1 MRLDYNFLRS
11 KFARRILILF
21 VACALLPITV
31 LALVSFAQVTQQLN
45 IQSHRRLRQASKA
58 QGMAI
63 YERLLLREAEMKAIA
78 FRPDGDNVA
87 MSGTFGEGLRQR
99 FVGLVVAAADRHVPL
114 LGSLPDPPRLSP
126 AQKALLDDGETL
138 ILTRPGPGSRTRVL
152 MSRAVDPR
160 DPTQGALLG
169 EINTEDLWRLDT
181 LPAGTDLLVLDH
193 DGNILGSSP
202 ETPASL
208 RQDARRR
215 IATSASGQ
223 FEWSRNDR
231 ESMASYWSIF
241 MEMGFHSPNWTVVL
255 SQSKDEVLAPAAKFK
270 RSFSFVFLLTFW
282 VVLLLAVTQIRR
294 WTAPLVEL
302 REGTRKLALKQ
313 FDSRVNVTSGDE
325 FEELAAS
332 FNAMAER
339 LGRHFNFV
347 ITRTEIDRAILSAVD
362 TERIVEIVLDRLP
375 DVLSCDSIGITLLG
389 AGTGDPA
396 RTYIRDGSREKST
409 WEGWIVSEEIQMLRD
424 HPESL
429 VMDGDTE
436 LPKYLAPLR
445 ERGIKS
451 VLLLPLFLNR
461 ELAGTLTLGY
471 RDPCA
476 NTEDDTD
483 QGRQLANQ
491 VSVGLSNARLIEE
504 LDRFG
509 WGTLMALARAI
520 DAKSP
525 WTAGHSERVASM
537 ALRIAS
543 LMGLPERRLEALRR
557 GALLHDIG
565 KIGIPLS
572 ILDKPGKLTPEETR
586 IMRDHVKLGARIL
599 EPLPGFA
606 EVLPIVMQHHERFDG
621 SGYPSGIVG
630 EAINLEARIFAVADT
645 HDALISDRPYRSGLK
660 HEDAIEHI
668 RQSAGSHFDPRVVRA
683 FLDLIEREEADAES
697 SPVKI
702 SVDAAREGQRTS
714 QDPK

>member
-1 MRLDYNFLRS
+1 
-11 KFARRILILF
+11 
-21 VACALLPITV
+21 
-31 LALVSFAQVTQQLN
+31 
-45 IQSHRRLRQASKA
+45 
-58 QGMAI
+58 
-63 YERLLLREAEMKAIA
+63 
-78 FRPDGDNVA
+78 
-87 MSGTFGEGLRQR
+87 
-99 FVGLVVAAADRHVPL
+99 
-114 LGSLPDPPRLSP
+114 
-126 AQKALLDDGETL
+126 
-138 ILTRPGPGSRTRVL
+138 
-152 MSRAVDPR
+152 
-160 DPTQGALLG
+160 
-169 EINTEDLWRLDT
+169 
-181 LPAGTDLLVLDH
+181 
-193 DGNILGSSP
+193 
-202 ETPASL
+202 
-208 RQDARRR
+208 
-215 IATSASGQ
+215 
-223 FEWSRNDR
+223 
-231 ESMASYWSIF
+231 
-241 MEMGFHSPNWTVVL
+241 
-255 SQSKDEVLAPAAKFK
+255 
-270 RSFSFVFLLTFW
+270 
-282 VVLLLAVTQIRR
+282 
-294 WTAPLVEL
+294 
-302 REGTRKLALKQ
+302 
-313 FDSRVNVTSGDE
+313 
-325 FEELAAS
+325 
-332 FNAMAER
+332 
-339 LGRHFNFV
+339 
-347 ITRTEIDRAILSAVD
+347 
-362 TERIVEIVLDRLP
+362 
-375 DVLSCDSIGITLLG
+375 
-389 AGTGDPA
+389 
-396 RTYIRDGSREKST
+396 
-409 WEGWIVSEEIQMLRD
+409 
-424 HPESL
+424 
-429 VMDGDTE
+429 MDGDTE

-668 RQSAGSHFDPRVVRA
+668 RQAAGSHFDPKVVRA
-683 FLDLIEREEADAES
+683 FLELIEQEEADAES